1 MYGFAAVAVAAWL
14 YAHSQNSVH
23 ELMSSAHWEILSRN
37 KSHSCRH
44 TDHKY
49 STNSANDIGVT
60 QRFTFETLK
69 WWEREEKKKS
79 TLHLLLLLLRKP
91 LITLNWNGAICFFAR
106 RLYKHIFILSTSE
119 NEKESVF
126 TIFGAVAGCTGHIS
140 AQAQITKQK
149 TKTISGH

>member
-69 WWEREEKKKS
+69 WWEREEQKKIYAS
-79 TLHLLLLLLRKP
+79 
-91 LITLNWNGAICFFAR
+91 F
-106 RLYKHIFILSTSE
+106 
-119 NEKESVF
+119 
-126 TIFGAVAGCTGHIS
+126 AVA
-140 AQAQITKQK
+140 AA
-149 TKTISGH
+149 TKTINYTELEWGDLFFREAIVQTYFHIVNECERKGIRIYHIWCCCWLHWPHQCTSTDNKTKN